1 MEVSYK
7 QISSNMVGSK
17 LLNKVLI
24 FPILLYRHIFS
35 SQKTYERIEIM
46 IENVPDMCGL
56 MAVILQLWMTI

>member
-46 IENVPDMCGL
+46 IENVPYMCGL